1 MRVDSSVFDAVDRHQ
16 AAVIVLGVGLG
27 FGIALYHYVGLVVG
41 GLVLGLGARTV
52 PRALAYG
59 ALFGLTVWLLFG
71 ASLLLG
77 GQFVEYTATG
87 DLLLLS
93 GAIAIGLPTLAATVR
108 GLR

>member
-1 MRVDSSVFDAVDRHQ
+1 MTRRSSVFDTINRHQ
-16 AAVIVLGVGLG
+16 AAVIVIGFGLG
-27 FGIALYHYVGLVVG
+27 FGIALYHYVGLIVG
-41 GLVLGLGARTV
+41 GLVLGMGARTV
-52 PRALAYG
+52 HRALAYG
-59 ALFGLTVWLLFG
+59 AIFGLTVWLLFG

-77 GQFVEYTATG
+77 GQLVGYTATG